1 MKELML
7 FLATIWG
14 DATTDQQRC
23 QAEANFMAEHRWLEH
38 VGPTIGRLEGIGWGY
53 CDNPS
58 TCTPSKWKGFRLT
71 GDATAV
77 TEDGLTIRVRS
88 WR

>member
-1 MKELML
+1 MKGLML
-7 FLATIWG
+7 FLASIWG

-23 QAEANFMAEHRWLEH
+23 QAEANWCAEHNWLAH
-38 VGPTIGRLEGIGWGY
+38 AGPTIGKYEGMGWGY
-53 CDNPS
+53 CDKPS
-58 TCTPSKWKGFRLT
+58 TCEPERKRRMKLT

-77 TEDGLTIRVRS
+77 TKDGLTIRVRS

>member
-1 MKELML
+1 MKEILI

-23 QAEANFMAEHRWLEH
+23 QAEADFMAKHRWLGH
-38 VGPTIGRLEGIGWGY
+38 VGPTIGRHEGVGWGY
-53 CDNPS
+53 CSRPS
-58 TCTPSKWKGFRLT
+58 TCVPDKRRRYRLT

-77 TEDGLTIRVRS
+77 TEDGLTVRVRS